1 MSSSYDWLLV
11 ALSYLVAAM
20 ASYTALSISGRLG
33 QVSPVD
39 SRYWRIG
46 GAIVM
51 GTGIW
56 SMHFTGMLAF
66 RLPILL
72 GYDMPRTLLSW
83 FLALGASWVALSL
96 LSNHAF
102 RWRSVL
108 AGGVLM
114 GIGISAMHY
123 TGMAALM
130 MMPAIHYRPG
140 LFALSVLI
148 AIGASIAALVICF
161 KLRQARRHLL
171 WYKLL
176 AAQVMAVAI
185 TGMHYTGM
193 AAAEFMPGA
202 VCGARNALSIP
213 VLATL
218 VVGGSLALLTIAW
231 VVAMLDARLES
242 QTAKLAA
249 SLRVANEELLRIN
262 ASDSLTGLANRRAF
276 EARLT
281 ELQAGGDALS
291 VAFIDLD
298 GFKPVN
304 DSLGHQVG
312 DEVLVEVARRL
323 AEAGGRR
330 NLLARVGGDEFILLV
345 IGARERPYL
354 NSLAAR
360 LIEAVREPIAIGRH
374 AVELS
379 CSIGIASYPSD
390 TDEVARLIPMAD
402 SAMYEVKRS
411 GKNHVRFY
419 SPELDLAAGN
429 LVEQQRAL
437 RTALARQQ
445 FVLYF
450 QPKFNPHNGALNGV
464 EALVR
469 WQHPERGIVAP
480 LEFIALMERFGLIVE
495 LGEQVLEMALQEQQR
510 WLADGRAI
518 AVSIN
523 ISPQQFGR
531 DGFAEHIIARLEHYG
546 VPHRLL
552 TLEITETVVMADM
565 GRTER
570 VLRRLREAGIPVSLD
585 DFGTGYSSLSLLREL
600 APNELKIDRSF
611 IKDLAQNATARVI
624 VAPIIEMA
632 HSLGMTVVAEGVEN
646 EAQAEVLR
654 ELACDELQGFHYAR
668 PMTGDDFARWCGE
681 PAAGPQIIQAALV

>member
-1 MSSSYDWLLV
+1 MTPSYDWLLV

-33 QVSPVD
+33 QTNLID
-39 SRYWRIG
+39 ARYWRIG

-66 RLPILL
+66 QLPIAL
-72 GYDMPRTLLSW
+72 GYDILRTFLSW
-83 FLALGASWVALSL
+83 LLALAASWVALSL
-96 LSNHAF
+96 LSLHAF

-108 AGGVLM
+108 AGGALM
-114 GIGISAMHY
+114 GVGITAMHY

-130 MMPAIHYRPG
+130 MMPAIRYKPG

-161 KLRQARRHLL
+161 KLRRLAKHYVA
-171 WYKLL
+171 WYKF
-176 AAQVMAVAI
+176 AAALVMALAI

-193 AAAEFMPGA
+193 AAAEFLPGS
-202 VCGARNALSIP
+202 VCGARNSISTQL
-213 VLATL
+213 LATL

-231 VVAMLDARLES
+231 VVAVLDARLES
-242 QTAKLAA
+242 QTAKLAE
-249 SLRVANEELLRIN
+249 SLRVANEELMRIN
-262 ASDSLTGLANRRAF
+262 ARDSLTGLANRRAF
-276 EARLT
+276 EAKLA

-312 DEVLVEVARRL
+312 DEVLVTVAQRL

-345 IGARERPYL
+345 IGASERPYL
-354 NSLAAR
+354 NSLASR
-360 LIEAVREPIAIGRH
+360 LIDAVREPIELGRNV
-374 AVELS
+374 VELS
-379 CSIGIASYPSD
+379 CSIGIASYPTD
-390 TDEVARLIPMAD
+390 TKEAARLIAMAD

-419 SPELDLAAGN
+419 SPELDLASGN
-429 LVEQQRAL
+429 LVERQREL
-437 RTALARQQ
+437 RNALAHKQ

-450 QPKFNPHNGALNGV
+450 QPKLSPHSGELNGA

-469 WQHPERGIVAP
+469 WRHPERGIVSP
-480 LEFIALMERFGLIVE
+480 QEFIPMMERSGLIVE
-495 LGEQVLEMALQEQQR
+495 LGNQVLELALQKLQQ
-510 WLADGRAI
+510 WLAAGRSIPLA
-518 AVSIN
+518 IN

-565 GRTER
+565 ARTEA
-570 VLRRLREAGIPVSLD
+570 VLIRLREAGIPVSLD
-585 DFGTGYSSLSLLREL
+585 DFGTGYSSLSLLRVL

-611 IKDLAQNATARVI
+611 IKDLAQNEAARVI

-632 HSLGMTVVAEGVEN
+632 HSLGMTVVAEGVES

-654 ELACDELQGFHYAR
+654 MLGCDEIQGFHYAR
-668 PMTGDDFARWCGE
+668 PMAGDEFVRWCFE
-681 PAAGPQIIQAALV
+681 QSHLAAVPA

>member
-1 MSSSYDWLLV
+1 MVASYDLLLV

-33 QVSPVD
+33 QAKQDD
-39 SRYWRIG
+39 SRYWRVG

-66 RLPILL
+66 QLPVAL
-72 GYDMPRTLLSW
+72 GYDIVRTLLSW
-83 FLALGASWVALSL
+83 LLALGACWVALSL
-96 LSNHAF
+96 LSRHAF

-108 AGGVLM
+108 AGGGLM
-114 GIGISAMHY
+114 GLGISAMHY

-130 MMPAIHYRPG
+130 MTPAITYRPG
-140 LFALSVLI
+140 LFALSVLV

-161 KLRQARRHLL
+161 KLRQARRHLG
-171 WYKLL
+171 WYQLL
-176 AAQVMAVAI
+176 AAQVMALAI

-193 AAAEFMPGA
+193 TAAEFAPGA
-202 VCGARNALSIP
+202 VCGARHALSVP
-213 VLATL
+213 MMATL

-231 VVAMLDARLES
+231 IVTMLDARLES

-249 SLRVANEELLRIN
+249 SLRAANEELLRIN
-262 ASDSLTGLANRRAF
+262 ARDSLTGLANRRAF
-276 EARLT
+276 EAKLA

-312 DEVLVEVARRL
+312 DEVLVAVGQRL

-354 NSLAAR
+354 NSLASR
-360 LIEAVREPIAIGRH
+360 LIEAVREPIEVGRNM
-374 AVELS
+374 VELS
-379 CSIGIASYPSD
+379 CSIGIASYPTD
-390 TDEVARLIPMAD
+390 TDEVKRLIAMAD

-419 SPELDLAAGN
+419 SPELDLASGN
-429 LVEQQRAL
+429 LVERQREL
-437 RTALARQQ
+437 RNALAQRQ
-445 FVLYF
+445 FMLYF
-450 QPKFNPHNGALNGV
+450 QPKLNPYSGELNGV

-480 LEFIALMERFGLIVE
+480 QEFIPMMERFGLIVE
-495 LGEQVLEMALQEQQR
+495 LGNQVLELALQALQR
-510 WLADGRAI
+510 WLAADRAI
-518 AVSIN
+518 PVAIN

-531 DGFAEHIIARLEHYG
+531 DGFAEHIIARLTHYG

-565 GRTER
+565 ARTEA
-570 VLRRLREAGIPVSLD
+570 VLNRLREAGIPVSLD
-585 DFGTGYSSLSLLREL
+585 DFGTGYSSLSLLRVL

-611 IKDLAQNATARVI
+611 IKDLAQSPAARVI

-654 ELACDELQGFHYAR
+654 TLGCDELQGFHYAR
-668 PMTGDDFARWCGE
+668 PMTGEDFARWCFE
-681 PAAGPQIIQAALV
+681 QPSLAAVPA